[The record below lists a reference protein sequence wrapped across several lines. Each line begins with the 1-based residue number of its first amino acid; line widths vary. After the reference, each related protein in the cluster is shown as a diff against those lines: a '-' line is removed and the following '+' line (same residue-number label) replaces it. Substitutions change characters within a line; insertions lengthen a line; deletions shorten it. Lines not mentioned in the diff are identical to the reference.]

1 MQTLSYLSSV
11 SQKAASFTAFYFHKI
26 LFIYHN
32 KILQCFG
39 YGQCLFEILSKE
51 PYLVFVFFSHFLS
64 NMEHFM
70 NLHVILVQGP
80 SSFSLPREP
89 GFKVGFCFP

>member
-51 PYLVFVFFSHFLS
+51 PYLVFVFFFPL
-64 NMEHFM
+64 FKQYGT
-70 NLHVILVQGP
+70 LHEFACYPCAGAVFI
-80 SSFSLPREP
+80 FSAKRAR
-89 GFKVGFCFP
+89 F

>member
-51 PYLVFVFFSHFLS
+51 PYLFFVFFFFFHFLS

-70 NLHVILVQGP
+70 NLYVILVQGT
-80 SSFSLPREP
+80 SSFSLPRAR
-89 GFKVGFCFP
+89 F

>member
-1 MQTLSYLSSV
+1 MQTFSYLFSV
-11 SQKAASFTAFYFHKI
+11 SQKAASSRTFYFHKL

-32 KILQCFG
+32 KILQCLG
-39 YGQCLFEILSKE
+39 CGQCLFEILSKE
-51 PYLVFVFFSHFLS
+51 PFFFSFHFLN
-64 NMEHFM
+64 NMKHFM

-80 SSFSLPREP
+80 SSFSLQREA